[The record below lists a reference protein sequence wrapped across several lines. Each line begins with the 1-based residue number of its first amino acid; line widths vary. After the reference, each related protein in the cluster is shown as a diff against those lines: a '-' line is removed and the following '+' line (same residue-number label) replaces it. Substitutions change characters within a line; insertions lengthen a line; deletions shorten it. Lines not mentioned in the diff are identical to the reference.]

1 MLHLSPALLLVELSE
16 LMLSSF
22 DVPSHTHILLFHL
35 QKKHTAII
43 LYQDI
48 STSTVE
54 SSADTIL

>member
-1 MLHLSPALLLVELSE
+1 MLHLSPALLLVELSK